1 MNTQHSVQKPGWIAR
16 ILLTVTTLAL
26 VVVGFFFFT
35 VALVVGAI
43 IALVIGVRFWWILR
57 KLKRAQ
63 GDLQRAS
70 THAAGTSVVDGE
82 YQVVERETTT
92 PQLPS
97 KHQNAEPRNE
107 PDTTANR

>member
-43 IALVIGVRFWWILR
+43 IALIIGVRFWWILR
-57 KLKRAQ
+57 KLKRAH
-63 GDLQRAS
+63 GDLQSAS

-82 YQVVERETTT
+82 YQVVERESGAQPLPPGQQGAERRNDTGTT
-92 PQLPS
+92 
-97 KHQNAEPRNE
+97 E
-107 PDTTANR
+107 NR